1 MSRDLLSM
9 GSKSKPPVLQ
19 IGEYPQWRVRM
30 IQFLNNIDKTLM
42 TSIQEG
48 PIKPFID
55 IPGTP
60 EIATTPAIEPRR
72 VYKLFRHYNEL
83 EKIRAEIDD
92 KALTFLT
99 MAIPNDLF
107 NRVDSRK
114 TAKELWDELEKQFQ
128 GTERSIQAKLNQ
140 AIGAYE
146 GFKALEGETLADSYS
161 RFNIILNDL
170 RRNGMN
176 KSTSEINFKFLKN
189 LNPEWDQY
197 SVNLQMNKNLA
208 EEDLHDLY
216 SILSQH
222 EVKVKDIVMKQ
233 KSISDSLALLTEK
246 SKSVLSSGSKKKS
259 HSKALVTELS
269 DSDSET
275 VEDDSSESDVD
286 LKKVAD
292 KLALLSSSIHKRYG
306 KKKFYS
312 KPKFENY
319 KRDKYKPKEYERR
332 PERKTYEKG
341 MTDEKGNVCFNCGKP
356 GHFVKDCRAPKVRDF
371 DYYSKKAQLA
381 KRKSEGKV
389 LMVEVECWYDDTSD
403 DEDPAHFTQVHYNLM
418 ASVEETINLHKET
431 EETNE
436 VSQTPSDSDLSDND
450 ECSLEEQFLILK
462 AEFDDLKEKIKFERA
477 RVIEFS
483 NECELYKCLA
493 DDRDLEK
500 AEIRKEKAK
509 LESQI
514 SEMKSALVNLEFEKA
529 EYMIKYEVCFQDRSE
544 AYAKI
549 KQLEDLNIKRGQTQ
563 QTLKLLTNNLK
574 DTRFYNPKMGLGLPE
589 IDVLKKAPK
598 GLYQFDNLSFPKINE
613 TFVKSGSSVSDFS
626 DKGKEKVVDDS
637 SDSFS
642 DSKPKRKNNFD
653 FTCNFQ
659 YDELNHSYKTRKPEF
674 SHAQCVSLY
683 SQDVKSFSNESE
695 KLSNNI
701 ENESKTTDS
710 TPKSEDMTSELEKET
725 DCENLSEFIQVN
737 NLSENKSVSDYESD
751 SDSDETK
758 PCFDSDNDDDIEK
771 GFEEE
776 KINFIS
782 NPMFESQE
790 TPPCFDQSVKP
801 EVTELITYA
810 VIDKDGYL
818 VYKSL
823 DSMVE
828 GDILKSEL
836 KLPDVEFGAVFE
848 KPKSS
853 TQDKP
858 NVVNVSS
865 DSRILILVYLQKFR
879 RNLPVSVNY
888 RSFSSSTKMSRD
900 LLSMGSKSKPPVL
913 QIGEYPQWRV
923 RMIQF
928 LNNIDKT
935 LMVSIQ
941 EGPIKPYID
950 IPGTPETAT
959 TPAIEP
965 RRVFKLFRHYNE
977 LEKIRAELD
986 DKALTLLTMAIPNDL
1001 FNRVDSR
1008 NTAKEL
1014 WDELEKQFQGTERS
1028 IQAKLNQ
1035 AIGAYEGFKALAGET
1050 LADSYSRFNIIL
1062 NDLRRNGMQKST
1074 SEINFKFLKN
1084 LNPEWDHYS
1093 VNLQMNKNLAEED
1106 LHDLYSIL
1114 SQHEVKVKDIV
1125 MKQKSISDSL
1135 ALLTEK
1141 KKSVLPSASSKKK
1154 SHSKALVTELSDS
1167 DSETPEDE
1175 SSESDV
1181 DLKRVADK
1189 LALLSSSIHKRYG
1202 KKKFY
1207 SKPKFDNYKRDK
1219 YKPKDY
1225 ERRPERKNYEK
1236 EKTDE
1241 KGNVCFNCGKPGH
1254 FVKDCRAPKVRDFD
1268 YYSKKAQLAKRKS
1281 EGKVLM
1287 AEEECWY
1294 DDTSDDEDSAH
1305 FTQVHYNLMAS
1316 VEETINLHKET
1327 EASNEVSQTP
1337 SDSDMSDN
1345 DECSLEEQFLILKA
1359 EFDDLKE
1366 KIKFERARFIEF
1378 SNECE
1383 LYKSLADDRELEKA
1397 EIRKEKA
1404 KLESQIS
1411 EMKSAL
1417 VNLESEKAE
1426 YMIKYEVCF
1435 QDRSEAYAK
1444 IKQLEDLN
1452 IKRGQTQ
1459 QTLKLLTNNLKD
1471 TRFYNP
1477 KMGLGLPENDVLKKA
1492 PKGLYQFDNLSF
1504 PKLNETF
1511 VKSGSSLSDSSDK
1524 GKEKVVD
1531 DSSDSFSDSKPKR
1544 KNNFD
1549 FTCDFKYDDLN
1560 QSYKTRKPE
1569 FSHTQCVSLYSQDV
1583 KSFSNESEKLSNNI
1597 ENESTTTDSTPKSE
1611 DKTSELEKEKDYE
1624 NLSEFIQVNNLSE
1637 NQSVS
1642 DYESDSDSDET
1653 KPCFDSDNDD
1663 DIEAGVEEEKINF
1676 ISNPMF
1682 ESQETPPCF
1691 DQSIKPEVTELITY
1705 AVIDK
1710 DGYLVYKSLD
1720 SMVEGDI
1727 LKSELTLPDVEF
1739 GAVFEK
1745 PKSSTQD
1752 KPNVVNVSSDS
1763 GISKDK
1769 KSSCTLLKSETCSI
1783 NFDASTFEVG
1793 STSCAT
1799 LETSSKDSS
1808 DVCSVPKTPINSS
1821 SSDSTDLKSFKRHGL
1836 GWKKKDSKKKKRFV
1850 KNHVNNKRSSGVS
1863 HDKSHA
1869 YSFDHRAKVFS
1880 AKKKN
1885 LSKAKDKSVD
1895 VKFVCKWIPKDL
1907 LNAQISKSGI
1917 NCKMLGSSSD
1927 LLKMHM
1933 WYVDSGCSRH
1943 MTSYKELLHNYVARP
1958 GGTVSFGNKTTGVI
1972 KGYGILT
1979 NGKVSIKKVL
1989 YVEGLSHNL
1998 FSASQF
2004 CDGYNIVLFSIIN
2017 CLIINSDGVEIFEG
2031 RRFYNLY
2038 VVDFPVIDSSKPVC
2052 LFSKA
2057 TKGESWL
2064 WHRRFSHKNFSD
2076 ISKLANG
2083 GLVKGLPKLT
2093 FDRDSLCPACQMGKM
2108 KRSSHKSKTE
2118 SSCQSPLEMIH
2129 MDLCGPMR
2137 IPSISGKKYILVMVD
2152 EYSRFK
2158 KTPYHIINHR
2168 VPNVKF
2174 FHVFG
2179 CRCYILNN
2187 RDNVGKFD
2195 KKADEGFFFGYSL
2208 TSKTFRVYNKR
2219 TKMVMETVYV
2229 TFDETVSM
2237 TSEHSSSELG
2247 IISQASTTTSDSIT
2261 DPNSSEL
2268 DLLFMDAFLDI
2279 CADNEDLILSRNPRV
2294 DIHDVPEPS
2303 SVNDSGPSEN
2313 ICSNS
2318 NSDEAIPFPSVEQS
2332 ELTPDDQSEIPAII
2346 DENDSQNN
2354 LHDLAIL
2361 PAQLKWTRAH
2371 PLYNVIGDVN
2381 DGVKTRSASA
2391 NYCQYKS
2398 FLSVIEPKNV
2408 SQALEDSDW
2417 LLAMQEE
2424 LLQFKRNKVYRLVP
2438 RPQDKSIIKTKW
2450 IFRNKKDESG
2460 LIVRNKARLVAKGYS
2475 QQEGIDYD
2483 ETFAPVA
2490 RIEAIRIF
2498 LAYAAHKN
2506 IKVFQM
2512 DVKSAFLNGVLHEE
2526 VYIEQPEGF
2535 VDPDFPDHV
2544 CILDKELYG
2553 LKQAPR
2559 AWYETLT
2566 NHLLSNGFKRGTIDT
2581 TLFLKKEGDDLLLV
2595 QIYVDDIIF
2604 GSTNPELCTKFSK
2617 IMETE
2622 FEMSMMGELNFFL
2635 GIQVKQNPDGIFINQ
2650 SKYIKDMLKKF
2661 KMTDCSL
2668 IKTPM
2673 PTGNL
2678 LRPDL
2683 AGKSVDQKIYRSM
2696 IGSLLYLTA
2705 TRPDIMFSTCFCARF
2720 QANPKESHLAA
2731 VKRILRY
2738 LKDTPEMGLW
2748 YPKDSSF
2755 ELISFTDS
2763 DYGGCK
2769 LDRKSTSGSCQLL
2782 GDKLVSWTSKKQN
2795 CVSTSTAEAEYVA
2808 AASCCSQVLWMKTQ
2822 LLDYGYKLKRVP
2834 IYCDS
2839 ESAIAIT
2846 SNPVQHSKTK
2856 HIDIRYHFI
2865 KDNVEKGNIEMF
2877 FVQTDYQL
2885 ADLFTKP
2892 LDEKRFNFLVSKL
2905 GMLSPT

>member
-1 MSRDLLSM
+1 
-9 GSKSKPPVLQ
+9 
-19 IGEYPQWRVRM
+19 
-30 IQFLNNIDKTLM
+30 
-42 TSIQEG
+42 
-48 PIKPFID
+48 
-55 IPGTP
+55 
-60 EIATTPAIEPRR
+60 
-72 VYKLFRHYNEL
+72 
-83 EKIRAEIDD
+83 
-92 KALTFLT
+92 
-99 MAIPNDLF
+99 MAIPIDLF
-107 NRVDSRK
+107 NRVDSRN
-114 TAKELWDELEKQFQ
+114 TAKELLDELEKQFQ

-176 KSTSEINFKFLKN
+176 KSTSEINFN
-189 LNPEWDQY
+189 G
-197 SVNLQMNKNLA
+197 NLQSSSAVVTLQCQQC
-208 EEDLHDLY
+208 
-216 SILSQH
+216 QH
-222 EVKVKDIVMKQ
+222 EVKVKDIVTKQ
-233 KSISDSLALLTEK
+233 KSITDSLALLTEK
-246 SKSVLSSGSKKKS
+246 TKSVLSSASSKKKS

-275 VEDDSSESDVD
+275 VEDDSSESDFD
-286 LKKVAD
+286 LKRVAD
-292 KLALLSSSIHKRYG
+292 KLALLSSFIHKRYG

-312 KPKFENY
+312 KPKFESY
-319 KRDKYKPKEYERR
+319 KRDKYKPKEYEKR

-371 DYYSKKAQLA
+371 DYY
-381 KRKSEGKV
+381 
-389 LMVEVECWYDDTSD
+389 T
-403 DEDPAHFTQVHYNLM
+403 
-418 ASVEETINLHKET
+418 
-431 EETNE
+431 
-436 VSQTPSDSDLSDND
+436 
-450 ECSLEEQFLILK
+450 
-462 AEFDDLKEKIKFERA
+462 
-477 RVIEFS
+477 
-483 NECELYKCLA
+483 
-493 DDRDLEK
+493 
-500 AEIRKEKAK
+500 
-509 LESQI
+509 
-514 SEMKSALVNLEFEKA
+514 
-529 EYMIKYEVCFQDRSE
+529 
-544 AYAKI
+544 
-549 KQLEDLNIKRGQTQ
+549 
-563 QTLKLLTNNLK
+563 
-574 DTRFYNPKMGLGLPE
+574 
-589 IDVLKKAPK
+589 
-598 GLYQFDNLSFPKINE
+598 
-613 TFVKSGSSVSDFS
+613 
-626 DKGKEKVVDDS
+626 
-637 SDSFS
+637 
-642 DSKPKRKNNFD
+642 
-653 FTCNFQ
+653 
-659 YDELNHSYKTRKPEF
+659 
-674 SHAQCVSLY
+674 
-683 SQDVKSFSNESE
+683 
-695 KLSNNI
+695 
-701 ENESKTTDS
+701 
-710 TPKSEDMTSELEKET
+710 
-725 DCENLSEFIQVN
+725 
-737 NLSENKSVSDYESD
+737 
-751 SDSDETK
+751 
-758 PCFDSDNDDDIEK
+758 
-771 GFEEE
+771 
-776 KINFIS
+776 
-782 NPMFESQE
+782 
-790 TPPCFDQSVKP
+790 
-801 EVTELITYA
+801 
-810 VIDKDGYL
+810 
-818 VYKSL
+818 
-823 DSMVE
+823 
-828 GDILKSEL
+828 
-836 KLPDVEFGAVFE
+836 
-848 KPKSS
+848 
-853 TQDKP
+853 
-858 NVVNVSS
+858 
-865 DSRILILVYLQKFR
+865 
-879 RNLPVSVNY
+879 
-888 RSFSSSTKMSRD
+888 
-900 LLSMGSKSKPPVL
+900 
-913 QIGEYPQWRV
+913 
-923 RMIQF
+923 
-928 LNNIDKT
+928 
-935 LMVSIQ
+935 
-941 EGPIKPYID
+941 
-950 IPGTPETAT
+950 
-959 TPAIEP
+959 
-965 RRVFKLFRHYNE
+965 
-977 LEKIRAELD
+977 
-986 DKALTLLTMAIPNDL
+986 
-1001 FNRVDSR
+1001 
-1008 NTAKEL
+1008 
-1014 WDELEKQFQGTERS
+1014 
-1028 IQAKLNQ
+1028 
-1035 AIGAYEGFKALAGET
+1035 
-1050 LADSYSRFNIIL
+1050 
-1062 NDLRRNGMQKST
+1062 
-1074 SEINFKFLKN
+1074 
-1084 LNPEWDHYS
+1084 
-1093 VNLQMNKNLAEED
+1093 
-1106 LHDLYSIL
+1106 
-1114 SQHEVKVKDIV
+1114 
-1125 MKQKSISDSL
+1125 
-1135 ALLTEK
+1135 
-1141 KKSVLPSASSKKK
+1141 
-1154 SHSKALVTELSDS
+1154 
-1167 DSETPEDE
+1167 
-1175 SSESDV
+1175 
-1181 DLKRVADK
+1181 
-1189 LALLSSSIHKRYG
+1189 
-1202 KKKFY
+1202 
-1207 SKPKFDNYKRDK
+1207 
-1219 YKPKDY
+1219 
-1225 ERRPERKNYEK
+1225 
-1236 EKTDE
+1236 
-1241 KGNVCFNCGKPGH
+1241 
-1254 FVKDCRAPKVRDFD
+1254 
-1268 YYSKKAQLAKRKS
+1268 KKAQLAKRKS

-1327 EASNEVSQTP
+1327 EETNEVSQTL

-1345 DECSLEEQFLILKA
+1345 DECSLEEQFLILKT

-1366 KIKFERARFIEF
+1366 KIKFERARVIEF

-1383 LYKSLADDRELEKA
+1383 LYKCLADDRELEKA

-1417 VNLESEKAE
+1417 VNLEPEKAE

-1452 IKRGQTQ
+1452 IERGQTQ

-1477 KMGLGLPENDVLKKA
+1477 KMGLGLPEVDVLRKA
-1492 PKGLYQFDNLSF
+1492 PKGFYQFDNLSF
-1504 PKLNETF
+1504 PKLDETF
-1511 VKSGSSLSDSSDK
+1511 VKSGNSLSDSSDK

-1549 FTCDFKYDDLN
+1549 FTCNFQYDDLN
-1560 QSYKTRKPE
+1560 QSYQTRKPE

-1583 KSFSNESEKLSNNI
+1583 KSFSTESEKLSKDI
-1597 ENESTTTDSTPKSE
+1597 ENESTTTESTSKSE
-1611 DKTSELEKEKDYE
+1611 DKTSELKKETDCE
-1624 NLSEFIQVNNLSE
+1624 NLSEFIQVNTLSDSK
-1637 NQSVS
+1637 SVS

-1663 DIEAGVEEEKINF
+1663 DIEASVEEEKINF

-1682 ESQETPPCF
+1682 ESQDTPPCF
-1691 DQSIKPEVTELITY
+1691 DQSIKPEVTDLITY
-1705 AVIDK
+1705 AIIDK

-1727 LKSELTLPDVEF
+1727 LKSELKLPDVEF

-1745 PKSSTQD
+1745 PKSGIQD
-1752 KPNVVNVSSDS
+1752 KPNVVSVSSDS
-1763 GISKDK
+1763 GISKDE
-1769 KSSCTLLKSETCSI
+1769 KSSCTLSKSETCSI

-1836 GWKKKDSKKKKRFV
+1836 GWKKKDSKKKKHFATNESFV
-1850 KNHVNNKRSSGVS
+1850 KKSSFDDANKCNLNVRFNKCQNSFESALMFFAMQRLHCTHCGDNSFSLNSRDVKKKRSSGVS
-1863 HDKSHA
+1863 HDKSRA

-1907 LNAQISKSGI
+1907 LNAQISKSGQAYVV
-1917 NCKMLGSSSD
+1917 CRFRLFKTYDWLQGVVAQ
-1927 LLKMHM
+1927 LL
-1933 WYVDSGCSRH
+1933 
-1943 MTSYKELLHNYVARP
+1943 ERP

-2052 LFSKA
+2052 LFTKA

-2064 WHRRFSHKNFSD
+2064 CHRRFSHQNFSD

-2137 IPSISGKKYILVMVD
+2137 IQSISGKKYILVMVD
-2152 EYSRFK
+2152 EYSRYTWLEFLRMKSEAPELIIKFIKRIQVLLQLPVRKIRSDNGTEFKNATLDAYLTSVGISHNFSGAYTPQQNGVVERRNRTLVEAARTMLAYSGLPLTFWAEAVSTACFTQNRTIINKRFK
-2158 KTPYHIINHR
+2158 KTPYHIINRR

-2187 RDNVGKFD
+2187 RDNLGKFD
-2195 KKADEGFFFGYSL
+2195 KKADEGYFLGYSL

-2237 TSEHSSSELG
+2237 TSERNSSELG
-2247 IISQASTTTSDSIT
+2247 ITSQASTTTSDSIT

-2268 DLLFMDAFLDI
+2268 DLLFMDVFLDI
-2279 CADNEDLILSRNPRV
+2279 CADYEDLILSRNPRV
-2294 DIHDVPEPS
+2294 DIQDVPEPS
-2303 SVNDSGPSEN
+2303 S
-2313 ICSNS
+2313 
-2318 NSDEAIPFPSVEQS
+2318 
-2332 ELTPDDQSEIPAII
+2332 
-2346 DENDSQNN
+2346 NN
-2354 LHDLAIL
+2354 LDDLAIL
-2361 PAQLKWTRAH
+2361 PVQLKWTRAH

-2381 DGVKTRSASA
+2381 DGVKTQSASA
-2391 NYCQYKS
+2391 NYCLYKS

-2438 RPQDKSIIKTKW
+2438 RPQDKSIIKIKW

-2544 CILDKELYG
+2544 CILDKALYG

-2559 AWYETLT
+2559 AWYDTLT
-2566 NHLLSNGFKRGTIDT
+2566 NHLLSKGFKRGTIDT

-2595 QIYVDDIIF
+2595 QIYVDDFIF

-2661 KMTDCSL
+2661 NMTDCSP

-2678 LRPDL
+2678 LGPDL

-2696 IGSLLYLTA
+2696 IGSLLYHTA
-2705 TRPDIMFSTCFCARF
+2705 TRPEIMFATCFCARF
-2720 QANPKESHLAA
+2720 QANPKESDLAA

-2738 LKDTPEMGLW
+2738 LKGTPEMGLW

-2769 LDRKSTSGSCQLL
+2769 LDRKSTSGSCQFL

-2808 AASCCSQVLWMKTQ
+2808 AASCSQVLWMKTQ

-2834 IYCDS
+2834 IYYDS

-2856 HIDIRYHFI
+2856 HIDIRYHDI
-2865 KDNVEKGNIEMF
+2865 KDNVEKGIPTDSLVVSEFSRLNLNLKDSDYFMELTVFLWRKKGNSGVTRIWRPWNGKVRKKARKREKCTSSIQWLLGDREVPDLAPPSSTKMKTRPPPSVQRYEETRIDTQARIETRGSDR
-2877 FVQTDYQL
+2877 VEVPSG
-2885 ADLFTKP
+2885 ADTLRVRSSIIRCCTVGIMMSYDIEQPAITEFRLQITSMLF
-2892 LDEKRFNFLVSKL
+2892 
-2905 GMLSPT
+2905 LSSAKSSTLLMVL

>member
-1 MSRDLLSM
+1 
-9 GSKSKPPVLQ
+9 
-19 IGEYPQWRVRM
+19 
-30 IQFLNNIDKTLM
+30 
-42 TSIQEG
+42 
-48 PIKPFID
+48 
-55 IPGTP
+55 
-60 EIATTPAIEPRR
+60 
-72 VYKLFRHYNEL
+72 
-83 EKIRAEIDD
+83 
-92 KALTFLT
+92 
-99 MAIPNDLF
+99 
-107 NRVDSRK
+107 
-114 TAKELWDELEKQFQ
+114 
-128 GTERSIQAKLNQ
+128 
-140 AIGAYE
+140 
-146 GFKALEGETLADSYS
+146 
-161 RFNIILNDL
+161 
-170 RRNGMN
+170 
-176 KSTSEINFKFLKN
+176 
-189 LNPEWDQY
+189 
-197 SVNLQMNKNLA
+197 
-208 EEDLHDLY
+208 
-216 SILSQH
+216 
-222 EVKVKDIVMKQ
+222 
-233 KSISDSLALLTEK
+233 
-246 SKSVLSSGSKKKS
+246 
-259 HSKALVTELS
+259 
-269 DSDSET
+269 
-275 VEDDSSESDVD
+275 
-286 LKKVAD
+286 
-292 KLALLSSSIHKRYG
+292 
-306 KKKFYS
+306 
-312 KPKFENY
+312 
-319 KRDKYKPKEYERR
+319 
-332 PERKTYEKG
+332 
-341 MTDEKGNVCFNCGKP
+341 
-356 GHFVKDCRAPKVRDF
+356 
-371 DYYSKKAQLA
+371 
-381 KRKSEGKV
+381 
-389 LMVEVECWYDDTSD
+389 
-403 DEDPAHFTQVHYNLM
+403 
-418 ASVEETINLHKET
+418 
-431 EETNE
+431 
-436 VSQTPSDSDLSDND
+436 
-450 ECSLEEQFLILK
+450 
-462 AEFDDLKEKIKFERA
+462 
-477 RVIEFS
+477 
-483 NECELYKCLA
+483 
-493 DDRDLEK
+493 
-500 AEIRKEKAK
+500 
-509 LESQI
+509 
-514 SEMKSALVNLEFEKA
+514 
-529 EYMIKYEVCFQDRSE
+529 
-544 AYAKI
+544 
-549 KQLEDLNIKRGQTQ
+549 
-563 QTLKLLTNNLK
+563 
-574 DTRFYNPKMGLGLPE
+574 
-589 IDVLKKAPK
+589 
-598 GLYQFDNLSFPKINE
+598 
-613 TFVKSGSSVSDFS
+613 
-626 DKGKEKVVDDS
+626 
-637 SDSFS
+637 
-642 DSKPKRKNNFD
+642 
-653 FTCNFQ
+653 
-659 YDELNHSYKTRKPEF
+659 
-674 SHAQCVSLY
+674 
-683 SQDVKSFSNESE
+683 
-695 KLSNNI
+695 
-701 ENESKTTDS
+701 
-710 TPKSEDMTSELEKET
+710 
-725 DCENLSEFIQVN
+725 
-737 NLSENKSVSDYESD
+737 
-751 SDSDETK
+751 
-758 PCFDSDNDDDIEK
+758 
-771 GFEEE
+771 
-776 KINFIS
+776 
-782 NPMFESQE
+782 
-790 TPPCFDQSVKP
+790 
-801 EVTELITYA
+801 
-810 VIDKDGYL
+810 
-818 VYKSL
+818 
-823 DSMVE
+823 
-828 GDILKSEL
+828 
-836 KLPDVEFGAVFE
+836 
-848 KPKSS
+848 
-853 TQDKP
+853 
-858 NVVNVSS
+858 
-865 DSRILILVYLQKFR
+865 
-879 RNLPVSVNY
+879 
-888 RSFSSSTKMSRD
+888 MSRD

-965 RRVFKLFRHYNE
+965 RRVFKLFLHYNE

-1035 AIGAYEGFKALAGET
+1035 AIGAYEGFKALEGET

-1074 SEINFKFLKN
+1074 SKINFKFLKN

-1106 LHDLYSIL
+1106 LHDLYFIL

-1225 ERRPERKNYEK
+1225 KRRPERKSYEK

-1294 DDTSDDEDSAH
+1294 DDTSDDEGSAH

-1345 DECSLEEQFLILKA
+1345 DECSLEEQILILKT

-1366 KIKFERARFIEF
+1366 KIKFERARVIEF

-1452 IKRGQTQ
+1452 IKR
-1459 QTLKLLTNNLKD
+1459 
-1471 TRFYNP
+1471 
-1477 KMGLGLPENDVLKKA
+1477 
-1492 PKGLYQFDNLSF
+1492 
-1504 PKLNETF
+1504 
-1511 VKSGSSLSDSSDK
+1511 
-1524 GKEKVVD
+1524 
-1531 DSSDSFSDSKPKR
+1531 
-1544 KNNFD
+1544 
-1549 FTCDFKYDDLN
+1549 
-1560 QSYKTRKPE
+1560 
-1569 FSHTQCVSLYSQDV
+1569 DV
-1583 KSFSNESEKLSNNI
+1583 KSFSNESEKLSNDI
-1597 ENESTTTDSTPKSE
+1597 ENESKTTDSTSKSE
-1611 DKTSELEKEKDYE
+1611 DKTSELEKETDCE

-1637 NQSVS
+1637 NKSVS

-1727 LKSELTLPDVEF
+1727 LKSELKLPDVEF

-1745 PKSSTQD
+1745 PKSGIQD
-1752 KPNVVNVSSDS
+1752 KPSIVNVSSDS
-1763 GISKDK
+1763 GISKDY

-1799 LETSSKDSS
+1799 PETSSKDSS

-1821 SSDSTDLKSFKRHGL
+1821 SSDSTDLESFKRHGL

-1850 KNHVNNKRSSGVS
+1850 KKSSVDDANKCNLNVRFNKCQNSFESALMFFAMQRLHCTHCGDNSFSLNSSHVNKKRSSGVS
-1863 HDKSHA
+1863 HDKSRA

-1885 LSKAKDKSVD
+1885 LSQAKDKSVD
-1895 VKFVCKWIPKDL
+1895 
-1907 LNAQISKSGI
+1907 AR
-1917 NCKMLGSSSD
+1917 
-1927 LLKMHM
+1927 HM

-1943 MTSYKELLHNYVARP
+1943 MTGYKELLHNYVERP

-2064 WHRRFSHKNFSD
+2064 WHRRFSHQNFSD

-2118 SSCQSPLEMIH
+2118 SSCQSPLEMLH

-2137 IPSISGKKYILVMVD
+2137 IQSISGKKYILVMVD
-2152 EYSRFK
+2152 EYSRYTWLEFLRMKSEAPELIIKFIKRIQVLLQLPVRKIRSDNGTEFK
-2158 KTPYHIINHR
+2158 NATLDAYLTSVGISHNFSGAYTPQQNGVVERRNRTLVEAARTKWSCRKTK
-2168 VPNVKF
+2168 PNLSGSGTNDASLF
-2174 FHVFG
+2174 RITSNLLGRSCFNG
-2179 CRCYILNN
+2179 LCYILNN
-2187 RDNVGKFD
+2187 RDNLGKFD
-2195 KKADEGFFFGYSL
+2195 KKADEGYFLGYSL

-2229 TFDETVSM
+2229 TFAETVSM
-2237 TSEHSSSELG
+2237 TSEHNSSGLE
-2247 IISQASTTTSDSIT
+2247 IHSQASTTTSDSIT

-2279 CADNEDLILSRNPRV
+2279 CADNEDLVLSRNPRV

-2313 ICSNS
+2313 ICSTS
-2318 NSDEAIPFPSVEQS
+2318 NSDQAIPVPSVEQS

-2346 DENDSQNN
+2346 DENDNQNN
-2354 LHDLAIL
+2354 LDDIAIL

-2391 NYCQYKS
+2391 NYCLHKS
-2398 FLSVIEPKNV
+2398 FLSKIEPKNV
-2408 SQALEDSDW
+2408 SQALDDSDW

-2460 LIVRNKARLVAKGYS
+2460 VIVRNKARLVAKGYS

-2544 CILDKELYG
+2544 CILDKALYG

-2566 NHLLSNGFKRGTIDT
+2566 NHLLSKGFKRGTIDT

-2604 GSTNPELCTKFSK
+2604 GSTNPELCTKFSE

-2661 KMTDCSL
+2661 NMTDCSS

-2678 LRPDL
+2678 LGPDL

-2705 TRPDIMFSTCFCARF
+2705 TRPDIMFATCFCARF

-2738 LKDTPEMGLW
+2738 LKGTPELGLW

-2769 LDRKSTSGSCQLL
+2769 LDRKSTSGSCQFL

-2795 CVSTSTAEAEYVA
+2795 CISTSMAEAEYVA

-2892 LDEKRFNFLVSKL
+2892 LDEKRFNFLNLNLEQHNTSAIAIANNLVLHSKTKHIEVRYHFIRDHVMNGDIELHFVPTEYQLADLFTKPLDVTRFNMLISEL
-2905 GMLSPT
+2905 GMLNPEE

>member
-1 MSRDLLSM
+1 MASTVTSTNNLSLRSILEKDKLTGSNFLDWERNLMIVLRHERKWYVLEEPLGEAPPANAPAAARNAHKKHSDDLLDVACLMLATMSPDLQTGLINTNAYDMIRQLRDMFQTQARTERYDATKAFNECKMVKGTSVSDHVMKMKRHLDHLERLGHPVPLQLATDTILNSLSEDYRPFVVNYNMNNMEKTVAELHSM
-9 GSKSKPPVLQ
+9 LKTAELNMGNKNKTKDVLMVKDGGVKKKNGQASTSKGKGPVQAIQSAPKKGKGKGKGKGKKVKPNKARTENRCFICNEIGHWRQNCPKRHEAGRNHSSTQQPRKVAVLH
-19 IGEYPQWRVRM
+19 
-30 IQFLNNIDKTLM
+30 
-42 TSIQEG
+42 IQELEVS
-48 PIKPFID
+48 
-55 IPGTP
+55 PGLQ
-60 EIATTPAIEPRR
+60 E
-72 VYKLFRHYNEL
+72 
-83 EKIRAEIDD
+83 
-92 KALTFLT
+92 
-99 MAIPNDLF
+99 
-107 NRVDSRK
+107 
-114 TAKELWDELEKQFQ
+114 W
-128 GTERSIQAKLNQ
+128 NQ
-140 AIGAYE
+140 SPV
-146 GFKALEGETLADSYS
+146 F
-161 RFNIILNDL
+161 
-170 RRNGMN
+170 
-176 KSTSEINFKFLKN
+176 
-189 LNPEWDQY
+189 
-197 SVNLQMNKNLA
+197 
-208 EEDLHDLY
+208 H
-216 SILSQH
+216 
-222 EVKVKDIVMKQ
+222 
-233 KSISDSLALLTEK
+233 
-246 SKSVLSSGSKKKS
+246 SKSV
-259 HSKALVTELS
+259 
-269 DSDSET
+269 
-275 VEDDSSESDVD
+275 
-286 LKKVAD
+286 
-292 KLALLSSSIHKRYG
+292 R
-306 KKKFYS
+306 
-312 KPKFENY
+312 
-319 KRDKYKPKEYERR
+319 
-332 PERKTYEKG
+332 
-341 MTDEKGNVCFNCGKP
+341 
-356 GHFVKDCRAPKVRDF
+356 
-371 DYYSKKAQLA
+371 
-381 KRKSEGKV
+381 
-389 LMVEVECWYDDTSD
+389 
-403 DEDPAHFTQVHYNLM
+403 
-418 ASVEETINLHKET
+418 
-431 EETNE
+431 
-436 VSQTPSDSDLSDND
+436 
-450 ECSLEEQFLILK
+450 
-462 AEFDDLKEKIKFERA
+462 
-477 RVIEFS
+477 
-483 NECELYKCLA
+483 
-493 DDRDLEK
+493 
-500 AEIRKEKAK
+500 
-509 LESQI
+509 
-514 SEMKSALVNLEFEKA
+514 
-529 EYMIKYEVCFQDRSE
+529 
-544 AYAKI
+544 
-549 KQLEDLNIKRGQTQ
+549 
-563 QTLKLLTNNLK
+563 
-574 DTRFYNPKMGLGLPE
+574 
-589 IDVLKKAPK
+589 
-598 GLYQFDNLSFPKINE
+598 DNLSMWEHDKTNS
-613 TFVKSGSSVSDFS
+613 KSYMENSTW
-626 DKGKEKVVDDS
+626 KTQRGKL
-637 SDSFS
+637 
-642 DSKPKRKNNFD
+642 R
-653 FTCNFQ
+653 
-659 YDELNHSYKTRKPEF
+659 R
-674 SHAQCVSLY
+674 
-683 SQDVKSFSNESE
+683 
-695 KLSNNI
+695 
-701 ENESKTTDS
+701 
-710 TPKSEDMTSELEKET
+710 
-725 DCENLSEFIQVN
+725 
-737 NLSENKSVSDYESD
+737 
-751 SDSDETK
+751 
-758 PCFDSDNDDDIEK
+758 
-771 GFEEE
+771 G
-776 KINFIS
+776 
-782 NPMFESQE
+782 
-790 TPPCFDQSVKP
+790 
-801 EVTELITYA
+801 
-810 VIDKDGYL
+810 
-818 VYKSL
+818 
-823 DSMVE
+823 
-828 GDILKSEL
+828 
-836 KLPDVEFGAVFE
+836 
-848 KPKSS
+848 
-853 TQDKP
+853 KP
-858 NVVNVSS
+858 NVENFDVENRGRKPRWKTEVEN
-865 DSRILILVYLQKFR
+865 RKIIRFAYLKKFG
-879 RNLPVSVNY
+879 RNLPVSVNF
-888 RSFSSSTKMSRD
+888 RSYSSSVKMSRD
-900 LLSMGSKSKPPVL
+900 LLSMGSKSKPSVL

-1008 NTAKEL
+1008 NTTKEL
-1014 WDELEKQFQGTERS
+1014 WDELEKQFQGTKRS

-1035 AIGAYEGFKALAGET
+1035 AIGAYEGFKGLEGET

-1141 KKSVLPSASSKKK
+1141 KKSVLSSASSKKK

-1167 DSETPEDE
+1167 DSETVEDD

-1207 SKPKFDNYKRDK
+1207 SKPKFESYKRDK
-1219 YKPKDY
+1219 YKPKEY
-1225 ERRPERKNYEK
+1225 EKRPERKTYEK
-1236 EKTDE
+1236 GNPDE

-1327 EASNEVSQTP
+1327 EQTNEVSQTP
-1337 SDSDMSDN
+1337 SDSDLSDN
-1345 DECSLEEQFLILKA
+1345 DECSLEEQFLILKT

-1366 KIKFERARFIEF
+1366 KIKFERARVVEF
-1378 SNECE
+1378 RNECE
-1383 LYKSLADDRELEKA
+1383 LYKCLADDRELEKA

-1404 KLESQIS
+1404 KLEYQNF

-1452 IKRGQTQ
+1452 IKKGQNQ

-1477 KMGLGLPENDVLKKA
+1477 KMGLGLPEIDVLKKA

-1504 PKLNETF
+1504 PKINETF

-1544 KNNFD
+1544 KKNFD
-1549 FTCDFKYDDLN
+1549 FTCDFQYEALN
-1560 QSYKTRKPE
+1560 QSYNTRKPE
-1569 FSHTQCVSLYSQDV
+1569 FSHTQCVSLYSQDE
-1583 KSFSNESEKLSNNI
+1583 KSFSTESETLSKDI
-1597 ENESTTTDSTPKSE
+1597 ENESKTSESTPKSE
-1611 DKTSELEKEKDYE
+1611 DKTSELEKETDCE
-1624 NLSEFIQVNNLSE
+1624 NLSEFIQ
-1637 NQSVS
+1637 
-1642 DYESDSDSDET
+1642 SDSDSDET

-1663 DIEAGVEEEKINF
+1663 DIEEGFEEQKINF

-1682 ESQETPPCF
+1682 ESQDTPPSF
-1691 DQSIKPEVTELITY
+1691 DESIKPEVTELITY

-1727 LKSELTLPDVEF
+1727 LKSELKLPDVEF

-1745 PKSSTQD
+1745 PTSGIQD

-1763 GISKDK
+1763 GISKDE

-1799 LETSSKDSS
+1799 LETSSKTSS
-1808 DVCSVPKTPINSS
+1808 GLCSVSKTPINSS
-1821 SSDSTDLKSFKRHGL
+1821 SFDSTDLKSFKRHGL
-1836 GWKKKDSKKKKRFV
+1836 GWKKKESRKKEKHFATNASFV
-1850 KNHVNNKRSSGVS
+1850 KKSSFDNANKCNLNKCQNSFESALMFFAMQRLHCTRCDDNSFSLNSSHVNKKRSSGVS

-1869 YSFDHRAKVFS
+1869 YSFDHR

-1907 LNAQISKSGI
+1907 LNAHISKSGI
-1917 NCKMLGSSSD
+1917 NCKILGSSSD

-1943 MTSYKELLHNYVARP
+1943 MTGYKELLHNSVERP

-1979 NGKVSIKKVL
+1979 NGR
-1989 YVEGLSHNL
+1989 
-1998 FSASQF
+1998 Q
-2004 CDGYNIVLFSIIN
+2004 
-2017 CLIINSDGVEIFEG
+2017 
-2031 RRFYNLY
+2031 FYNLY

-2057 TKGESWL
+2057 TKDESWL
-2064 WHRRFSHKNFSD
+2064 WHRRFSHQNFSD

-2118 SSCQSPLEMIH
+2118 SSCQSPLEMLH

-2137 IPSISGKKYILVMVD
+2137 IQSISGKKYILVMVD
-2152 EYSRFK
+2152 EYSRYTWLEFLRMKSEAPELIIKFIKRIQVLLQLPVRKIRSDNGTEFKNATLDAYLTSVGISHNFSGAYTPQQNGVVERRNRTLVEAARTMLAYSGLPLTFWAEAVSTTCSTQNRTIITKRFK
-2158 KTPYHIINHR
+2158 KTPYHIINRR

-2187 RDNVGKFD
+2187 RDNLGKFD
-2195 KKADEGFFFGYSL
+2195 KKADEGYFLGYSL

-2237 TSEHSSSELG
+2237 TSERSSSELG
-2247 IISQASTTTSDSIT
+2247 IT
-2261 DPNSSEL
+2261 N
-2268 DLLFMDAFLDI
+2268 
-2279 CADNEDLILSRNPRV
+2279 NEDLILSRNPRV

-2313 ICSNS
+2313 ICSTS
-2318 NSDEAIPFPSVEQS
+2318 NSDQAIPVPTVEQSELTPDDQS

-2346 DENDSQNN
+2346 NEHDCQNN
-2354 LHDLAIL
+2354 LDDLAIL

-2371 PLYNVIGDVN
+2371 PLYNVIGGIN

-2391 NYCQYKS
+2391 NYCIYKS
-2398 FLSVIEPKNV
+2398 FLSKIEPKNV
-2408 SQALEDSDW
+2408 SQALDDSDW

-2490 RIEAIRIF
+2490 RIEAIQIF

-2535 VDPDFPDHV
+2535 VDPDYPDHV
-2544 CILDKELYG
+2544 CILDKALYD

-2566 NHLLSNGFKRGTIDT
+2566 NHLLSKGFKRGTIDT
-2581 TLFLKKEGDDLLLV
+2581 TLFLKKEGDDLFLV

-2604 GSTNPELCTKFSK
+2604 GSTNPDLCTKFSK

-2635 GIQVKQNPDGIFINQ
+2635 GIQVKQNPDDIFINQ

-2661 KMTDCSL
+2661 HMTDCSP

-2678 LRPDL
+2678 LGPDL

-2705 TRPDIMFSTCFCARF
+2705 TGLDIMFATCFCARF

-2738 LKDTPEMGLW
+2738 LKGTPELGLW

-2755 ELISFTDS
+2755 ELICFTDS

-2769 LDRKSTSGSCQLL
+2769 LDRKSTSGSCQFL

-2795 CVSTSTAEAEYVA
+2795 CVSTSTAEAKYVA

-2846 SNPVQHSKTK
+2846 SNPVQNSKTK

-2892 LDEKRFNFLVSKL
+2892 LDEKRFNFLVNKL

>member
-60 EIATTPAIEPRR
+60 ETATTPAIEPRR

-83 EKIRAEIDD
+83 EKIRAEVDD

-140 AIGAYE
+140 AIGSYE
-146 GFKALEGETLADSYS
+146 GFKALEGETLADY
-161 RFNIILNDL
+161 
-170 RRNGMN
+170 
-176 KSTSEINFKFLKN
+176 
-189 LNPEWDQY
+189 
-197 SVNLQMNKNLA
+197 
-208 EEDLHDLY
+208 
-216 SILSQH
+216 
-222 EVKVKDIVMKQ
+222 
-233 KSISDSLALLTEK
+233 
-246 SKSVLSSGSKKKS
+246 
-259 HSKALVTELS
+259 
-269 DSDSET
+269 
-275 VEDDSSESDVD
+275 
-286 LKKVAD
+286 
-292 KLALLSSSIHKRYG
+292 
-306 KKKFYS
+306 
-312 KPKFENY
+312 
-319 KRDKYKPKEYERR
+319 
-332 PERKTYEKG
+332 
-341 MTDEKGNVCFNCGKP
+341 
-356 GHFVKDCRAPKVRDF
+356 
-371 DYYSKKAQLA
+371 
-381 KRKSEGKV
+381 
-389 LMVEVECWYDDTSD
+389 
-403 DEDPAHFTQVHYNLM
+403 
-418 ASVEETINLHKET
+418 
-431 EETNE
+431 
-436 VSQTPSDSDLSDND
+436 
-450 ECSLEEQFLILK
+450 
-462 AEFDDLKEKIKFERA
+462 
-477 RVIEFS
+477 
-483 NECELYKCLA
+483 
-493 DDRDLEK
+493 
-500 AEIRKEKAK
+500 
-509 LESQI
+509 
-514 SEMKSALVNLEFEKA
+514 
-529 EYMIKYEVCFQDRSE
+529 
-544 AYAKI
+544 
-549 KQLEDLNIKRGQTQ
+549 
-563 QTLKLLTNNLK
+563 
-574 DTRFYNPKMGLGLPE
+574 
-589 IDVLKKAPK
+589 
-598 GLYQFDNLSFPKINE
+598 
-613 TFVKSGSSVSDFS
+613 
-626 DKGKEKVVDDS
+626 
-637 SDSFS
+637 
-642 DSKPKRKNNFD
+642 
-653 FTCNFQ
+653 
-659 YDELNHSYKTRKPEF
+659 
-674 SHAQCVSLY
+674 
-683 SQDVKSFSNESE
+683 
-695 KLSNNI
+695 
-701 ENESKTTDS
+701 
-710 TPKSEDMTSELEKET
+710 
-725 DCENLSEFIQVN
+725 
-737 NLSENKSVSDYESD
+737 
-751 SDSDETK
+751 
-758 PCFDSDNDDDIEK
+758 
-771 GFEEE
+771 
-776 KINFIS
+776 
-782 NPMFESQE
+782 
-790 TPPCFDQSVKP
+790 
-801 EVTELITYA
+801 
-810 VIDKDGYL
+810 
-818 VYKSL
+818 
-823 DSMVE
+823 
-828 GDILKSEL
+828 
-836 KLPDVEFGAVFE
+836 
-848 KPKSS
+848 
-853 TQDKP
+853 
-858 NVVNVSS
+858 
-865 DSRILILVYLQKFR
+865 
-879 RNLPVSVNY
+879 
-888 RSFSSSTKMSRD
+888 
-900 LLSMGSKSKPPVL
+900 
-913 QIGEYPQWRV
+913 
-923 RMIQF
+923 
-928 LNNIDKT
+928 
-935 LMVSIQ
+935 
-941 EGPIKPYID
+941 
-950 IPGTPETAT
+950 
-959 TPAIEP
+959 
-965 RRVFKLFRHYNE
+965 
-977 LEKIRAELD
+977 
-986 DKALTLLTMAIPNDL
+986 
-1001 FNRVDSR
+1001 
-1008 NTAKEL
+1008 
-1014 WDELEKQFQGTERS
+1014 
-1028 IQAKLNQ
+1028 
-1035 AIGAYEGFKALAGET
+1035 
-1050 LADSYSRFNIIL
+1050 YSRFNIIL

-1084 LNPEWDHYS
+1084 LNSEWDHYS

-1225 ERRPERKNYEK
+1225 ERRPERKSYEK

-1254 FVKDCRAPKVRDFD
+1254 SVKDCRALKVRDFD

-1316 VEETINLHKET
+1316 VEETINLHKQTEET
-1327 EASNEVSQTP
+1327 NEVSQTP

-1366 KIKFERARFIEF
+1366 KIKFERARVIEF

-1504 PKLNETF
+1504 PKINETFVKSGSSLSDSSDKGFKALEGETLADSYSRFNIILNDLRRNGMQKSTSEINFKFLKNLNSEWDHYSVNLQMNKNLAEEDLHDLYSILSQHEVKVKDIVMKQKSISDSLALLTEKKKSVLPSASSKKKSHSKALVTELSDSDSETPEDESSESDVDLKRVADKLALLSSSIHKRYGKKKFYSKPKFDNYKRDKYKPKDYERRPERKSYEKEKTDEKGNVCFNCGKPGHFVKDCRAPKVRDFDYYSKKAQLAKRKSEGKVLMAEEECWYDDTSDDEDSAHFTQVHYNLMASVEETINLHKQTEETNEVSQTPSDSDMSDNDECSLEEQFLILKAEFDDLKEKIKFERARVIEFSNECELYKSLADDRELEKAEIRKEKAKLESQISEMKSALVNLESEKAEYMIKYEVCFQDRSEAYAKIKQLEDLNIKRGQTQQTLKLLTNNLKDTRFYNPKMGLGLPENDVLKKAPKGLYQFDNLSFPKINETF

-1531 DSSDSFSDSKPKR
+1531 DSSDSLSDSKPKR

-1560 QSYKTRKPE
+1560 QSYKTRNPE

-1583 KSFSNESEKLSNNI
+1583 QSFSNESEKLSNDL
-1597 ENESTTTDSTPKSE
+1597 ENESKTTDSTPKSE
-1611 DKTSELEKEKDYE
+1611 DKTSELEKETDCE

-1637 NQSVS
+1637 NKSVS

-1663 DIEAGVEEEKINF
+1663 DIEEGFEEQKINF

-1691 DQSIKPEVTELITY
+1691 DQNSTTEVTDLITY

-1727 LKSELTLPDVEF
+1727 LKSELKLPDVEF

-1745 PKSSTQD
+1745 PKSGIHD

-1763 GISKDK
+1763 GISKDF

-1793 STSCAT
+1793 STSCVT

-1850 KNHVNNKRSSGVS
+1850 KKSSVDDANECNLNVRFNKCQNSFESALMFFAMQRLHCTNCGDNSFSLNSSHDNKKRSSGVS
-1863 HDKSHA
+1863 HDKSRA

-1885 LSKAKDKSVD
+1885 LSKAKDKLVD

-1917 NCKMLGSSSD
+1917 NCKILGSSSD

-1943 MTSYKELLHNYVARP
+1943 MTGYKELLHNYVERP

-2052 LFSKA
+2052 LFTKA

-2064 WHRRFSHKNFSD
+2064 WHRRFSHQNFSD
-2076 ISKLANG
+2076 ITKLANG

-2118 SSCQSPLEMIH
+2118 SSCQSPLEMLH

-2137 IPSISGKKYILVMVD
+2137 IQSISGKKYILVMVD
-2152 EYSRFK
+2152 EYSRYTWLEFLRMKSEAPELIIKFIKRIQVLLQLPVRKIRSDNGTEFKNATLDAYLTSVGISHNFSGAYTPQQNGVVERRNRTLVEAARTMLAYSGLPLTFWAEAVSTACFTQNRTIITKRFK
-2158 KTPYHIINHR
+2158 KTPYHIINRR

-2187 RDNVGKFD
+2187 RDNLGKFD
-2195 KKADEGFFFGYSL
+2195 KKADEGYFLGYSL

-2237 TSEHSSSELG
+2237 TSEHSSSGLE
-2247 IISQASTTTSDSIT
+2247 IHSQASPTTSDSIT

-2313 ICSNS
+2313 ICSTS
-2318 NSDEAIPFPSVEQS
+2318 NSDQAISVPSVEQS

-2354 LHDLAIL
+2354 LDDLAIL

-2391 NYCQYKS
+2391 NYCLYKS
-2398 FLSVIEPKNV
+2398 FLSRIEPKNV
-2408 SQALEDSDW
+2408 SQALDDSDW

-2544 CILDKELYG
+2544 CILDKALYG

-2566 NHLLSNGFKRGTIDT
+2566 NHLLSKGFKRGTIDT
-2581 TLFLKKEGDDLLLV
+2581 TLFLKKEGNDLLLV

-2622 FEMSMMGELNFFL
+2622 FEMSMMRELNFFL

-2661 KMTDCSL
+2661 NMTDCSP

-2678 LRPDL
+2678 LGPDL
-2683 AGKSVDQKIYRSM
+2683 AGKPVDQKIYRSM

-2738 LKDTPEMGLW
+2738 LKGTPELGLW

-2769 LDRKSTSGSCQLL
+2769 LDRKSTSGSCQFL

-2905 GMLSPT
+2905 GMLTPT

>member
-1 MSRDLLSM
+1 
-9 GSKSKPPVLQ
+9 
-19 IGEYPQWRVRM
+19 
-30 IQFLNNIDKTLM
+30 
-42 TSIQEG
+42 
-48 PIKPFID
+48 
-55 IPGTP
+55 
-60 EIATTPAIEPRR
+60 
-72 VYKLFRHYNEL
+72 
-83 EKIRAEIDD
+83 
-92 KALTFLT
+92 
-99 MAIPNDLF
+99 
-107 NRVDSRK
+107 
-114 TAKELWDELEKQFQ
+114 
-128 GTERSIQAKLNQ
+128 
-140 AIGAYE
+140 
-146 GFKALEGETLADSYS
+146 
-161 RFNIILNDL
+161 
-170 RRNGMN
+170 
-176 KSTSEINFKFLKN
+176 
-189 LNPEWDQY
+189 
-197 SVNLQMNKNLA
+197 
-208 EEDLHDLY
+208 
-216 SILSQH
+216 
-222 EVKVKDIVMKQ
+222 
-233 KSISDSLALLTEK
+233 
-246 SKSVLSSGSKKKS
+246 
-259 HSKALVTELS
+259 
-269 DSDSET
+269 
-275 VEDDSSESDVD
+275 
-286 LKKVAD
+286 
-292 KLALLSSSIHKRYG
+292 
-306 KKKFYS
+306 
-312 KPKFENY
+312 
-319 KRDKYKPKEYERR
+319 
-332 PERKTYEKG
+332 
-341 MTDEKGNVCFNCGKP
+341 
-356 GHFVKDCRAPKVRDF
+356 
-371 DYYSKKAQLA
+371 
-381 KRKSEGKV
+381 
-389 LMVEVECWYDDTSD
+389 
-403 DEDPAHFTQVHYNLM
+403 
-418 ASVEETINLHKET
+418 
-431 EETNE
+431 
-436 VSQTPSDSDLSDND
+436 
-450 ECSLEEQFLILK
+450 
-462 AEFDDLKEKIKFERA
+462 
-477 RVIEFS
+477 
-483 NECELYKCLA
+483 
-493 DDRDLEK
+493 
-500 AEIRKEKAK
+500 
-509 LESQI
+509 
-514 SEMKSALVNLEFEKA
+514 
-529 EYMIKYEVCFQDRSE
+529 
-544 AYAKI
+544 
-549 KQLEDLNIKRGQTQ
+549 
-563 QTLKLLTNNLK
+563 
-574 DTRFYNPKMGLGLPE
+574 
-589 IDVLKKAPK
+589 
-598 GLYQFDNLSFPKINE
+598 
-613 TFVKSGSSVSDFS
+613 
-626 DKGKEKVVDDS
+626 
-637 SDSFS
+637 
-642 DSKPKRKNNFD
+642 
-653 FTCNFQ
+653 
-659 YDELNHSYKTRKPEF
+659 
-674 SHAQCVSLY
+674 
-683 SQDVKSFSNESE
+683 
-695 KLSNNI
+695 
-701 ENESKTTDS
+701 
-710 TPKSEDMTSELEKET
+710 
-725 DCENLSEFIQVN
+725 
-737 NLSENKSVSDYESD
+737 
-751 SDSDETK
+751 
-758 PCFDSDNDDDIEK
+758 
-771 GFEEE
+771 
-776 KINFIS
+776 
-782 NPMFESQE
+782 
-790 TPPCFDQSVKP
+790 
-801 EVTELITYA
+801 
-810 VIDKDGYL
+810 
-818 VYKSL
+818 
-823 DSMVE
+823 
-828 GDILKSEL
+828 
-836 KLPDVEFGAVFE
+836 
-848 KPKSS
+848 
-853 TQDKP
+853 
-858 NVVNVSS
+858 
-865 DSRILILVYLQKFR
+865 
-879 RNLPVSVNY
+879 
-888 RSFSSSTKMSRD
+888 
-900 LLSMGSKSKPPVL
+900 
-913 QIGEYPQWRV
+913 
-923 RMIQF
+923 
-928 LNNIDKT
+928 
-935 LMVSIQ
+935 MVSIQ
-941 EGPIKPYID
+941 EGPIRPYVD
-950 IPGTPETAT
+950 VPGTPETAT

-965 RRVFKLFRHYNE
+965 RRVFKLFRHFNE
-977 LEKIRAELD
+977 VEKIRAELD
-986 DKALTLLTMAIPNDL
+986 EKALTLLTMAIPNDL

-1035 AIGAYEGFKALAGET
+1035 AIGAYEGFKALEGET
-1050 LADSYSRFNIIL
+1050 LDDSYSRFIIIL

-1106 LHDLYSIL
+1106 LYDLYSIL

-1125 MKQKSISDSL
+1125 TKQESISDSL

-1141 KKSVLPSASSKKK
+1141 SKTKSVLSSSSKKK
-1154 SHSKALVTELSDS
+1154 NHSKALVTELSEFV
-1167 DSETPEDE
+1167 SETVEDD
-1175 SSESDV
+1175 SSKSDV

-1202 KKKFY
+1202 KKKF
-1207 SKPKFDNYKRDK
+1207 KNYKIGK
-1219 YKPKDY
+1219 YKPKEY
-1225 ERRPERKNYEK
+1225 EKRPERKTYEK
-1236 EKTDE
+1236 GMTDE
-1241 KGNVCFNCGKPGH
+1241 KGNVCFKCGKPGH

-1268 YYSKKAQLAKRKS
+1268 CYTKKAQLAKRKS

-1287 AEEECWY
+1287 EEEECWY
-1294 DDTSDDEDSAH
+1294 DDTSDDEDSSH

-1327 EASNEVSQTP
+1327 EETNE
-1337 SDSDMSDN
+1337 
-1345 DECSLEEQFLILKA
+1345 
-1359 EFDDLKE
+1359 
-1366 KIKFERARFIEF
+1366 FERARVIEF

-1383 LYKSLADDRELEKA
+1383 LYKCLADDRELEKA

-1477 KMGLGLPENDVLKKA
+1477 KMGLGLPEIDVLKKA

-1511 VKSGSSLSDSSDK
+1511 VKSGSSLSDSLDK

-1531 DSSDSFSDSKPKR
+1531 YSSDSFSDSKPKR

-1549 FTCDFKYDDLN
+1549 FTCDFQYDDLN
-1560 QSYKTRKPE
+1560 QCYKTRKPE
-1569 FSHTQCVSLYSQDV
+1569 FSHTQYVSLYSQDE
-1583 KSFSNESEKLSNNI
+1583 KSVSTESEKLGKDI
-1597 ENESTTTDSTPKSE
+1597 ENESMTTKSTPKSE
-1611 DKTSELEKEKDYE
+1611 DKTKNK
-1624 NLSEFIQVNNLSE
+1624 
-1637 NQSVS
+1637 SVS

-1653 KPCFDSDNDD
+1653 KPCFDYDNDD
-1663 DIEAGVEEEKINF
+1663 DVEKGVEEEKINF

-1682 ESQETPPCF
+1682 ESQETPPCL
-1691 DQSIKPEVTELITY
+1691 DQSSKPEVTELITY

-1727 LKSELTLPDVEF
+1727 LKSELKLPDVEF

-1763 GISKDK
+1763 GISKDE
-1769 KSSCTLLKSETCSI
+1769 KSSCTLSKSETCSI

-1793 STSCAT
+1793 STSCAI
-1799 LETSSKDSS
+1799 LETSSKTSS
-1808 DVCSVPKTPINSS
+1808 DLCSVSKTPINSS

-1836 GWKKKDSKKKKRFV
+1836 RWKKKDSKKKKDV
-1850 KNHVNNKRSSGVS
+1850 KKKISNGVS
-1863 HDKSHA
+1863 HDKSRA

-1885 LSKAKDKSVD
+1885 LSKAKDKSID
-1895 VKFVCKWIPKDL
+1895 VKFMCNWIPKDL

-1917 NCKMLGSSSD
+1917 NCKILGSSSD

-1933 WYVDSGCSRH
+1933 WYVDYGCSRH
-1943 MTSYKELLHNYVARP
+1943 MTGYKELLHNYVERP

-1972 KGYGILT
+1972 KGYDILT

-2064 WHRRFSHKNFSD
+2064 WHRIFSHQNFLD

-2118 SSCQSPLEMIH
+2118 SSCQSPLEMLL

-2137 IPSISGKKYILVMVD
+2137 IQSISGKKYIVVMVD
-2152 EYSRFK
+2152 EYSRYTWLEFLRMKSEAPELIIKFIKRIQVLLQLPVRKIRSDNGTEFKNATLDAYLTSVGISHNFSGAYTPQPIGVVEKRNRTLVEAARTMLAYSGLPLTFWAEAVSTACFTQNRTIINKRFK
-2158 KTPYHIINHR
+2158 KTPYHIINRRVPVRANIIITMDSDDEIRYERDWDTTKRLELEKASLTTQLAKAVAQFKEKELHLKYHIKEQELQMKNQIKEKDLQMKNQIKEKELDFEKQIAETKLQCKKQIKESSKIIQFLDEKLHKIGVSERTIFLNKPSALRDFLDVKWGLGYENPNVLKKALKEKSAFYDFSSMLMSTRFPSLKGFEMKEDFSDMQEIEKHDPVYYEPKYHR
-2168 VPNVKF
+2168 VKFVYNSDTLRIKSKDSSNSSDFLVYPDINSSQESDVEAKPYVPTLVLEEKIVDLENLLKTTQYEYESFKFKEQNEHNAEREMLLEQIQTLQQVVYESEHDLVNERNRFAKDREEYVQEILELQRTVADLQKLLEDKGGQEKQNVELEFANERHKF
-2174 FHVFG
+2174 ETEIEQLTKNVSDLQHTLTDERKVFDLNSETLSKKISELEMKLVLERKQFERQLKNSLKKPSLRAG
-2179 CRCYILNN
+2179 KYQNMMHEFEEEIQVVHSERKVDDKKSIELQKQIVDLQNQLSDVRHQFKQKEKVLRHEKTVLEQLIAEPKKPTLVEIDFEDQKEAFKAEIRKLTSKLSELSTNIMNEQRMRSDQQKKLHDLLEERNKLSSKVKELEKTIFKAHDSSYMDSASQSNIKSSGQIRTSNLFYDRRVDYSGNHRFSNSKFVWQVKGSNAKDIEVSMINPEPEDLPKKHIPRCYILNN
-2187 RDNVGKFD
+2187 CDNLGKFD
-2195 KKADEGFFFGYSL
+2195 KKADEGYFLGYSL
-2208 TSKTFRVYNKR
+2208 TSKTFWVYNKR

-2237 TSEHSSSELG
+2237 TSEHSSSEHG
-2247 IISQASTTTSDSIT
+2247 IHSQASTTTSDSIT

-2279 CADNEDLILSRNPRV
+2279 CVDNEDLVLSRNPRV
-2294 DIHDVPEPS
+2294 DIHDVSEPS

-2313 ICSNS
+2313 ICSTS
-2318 NSDEAIPFPSVEQS
+2318 NSDQALPVPSVEQS
-2332 ELTPDDQSEIPAII
+2332 ELNPDDQSEIPAII

-2354 LHDLAIL
+2354 LDDLAIL

-2391 NYCQYKS
+2391 NYCLYKS

-2450 IFRNKKDESG
+2450 IFINKKDESG
-2460 LIVRNKARLVAKGYS
+2460 LIVRNKARLVAKAYS

-2512 DVKSAFLNGVLHEE
+2512 DVKSAFLIGVLHEE

-2544 CILDKELYG
+2544 CILDKALYG

-2566 NHLLSNGFKRGTIDT
+2566 NHLLSKGFKRGTIDT
-2581 TLFLKKEGDDLLLV
+2581 TLSLKKEGDDLLLV

-2661 KMTDCSL
+2661 HMTDCSP

-2678 LRPDL
+2678 LGPDL

-2705 TRPDIMFSTCFCARF
+2705 TRPDIMFATCFCARF
-2720 QANPKESHLAA
+2720 QANPKSHT
-2731 VKRILRY
+2731 LRQ
-2738 LKDTPEMGLW
+2738 LKGS
-2748 YPKDSSF
+2748 Y
-2755 ELISFTDS
+2755 DS

-2769 LDRKSTSGSCQLL
+2769 LDRKSTSGSCQFL

-2795 CVSTSTAEAEYVA
+2795 CISTSTAEAEYVA

-2839 ESAIAIT
+2839 ESVT
-2846 SNPVQHSKTK
+2846 TLN
-2856 HIDIRYHFI
+2856 
-2865 KDNVEKGNIEMF
+2865 
-2877 FVQTDYQL
+2877 
-2885 ADLFTKP
+2885 
-2892 LDEKRFNFLVSKL
+2892 
-2905 GMLSPT
+2905 

>member
-1 MSRDLLSM
+1 
-9 GSKSKPPVLQ
+9 
-19 IGEYPQWRVRM
+19 
-30 IQFLNNIDKTLM
+30 
-42 TSIQEG
+42 
-48 PIKPFID
+48 
-55 IPGTP
+55 
-60 EIATTPAIEPRR
+60 
-72 VYKLFRHYNEL
+72 
-83 EKIRAEIDD
+83 
-92 KALTFLT
+92 
-99 MAIPNDLF
+99 
-107 NRVDSRK
+107 
-114 TAKELWDELEKQFQ
+114 
-128 GTERSIQAKLNQ
+128 
-140 AIGAYE
+140 
-146 GFKALEGETLADSYS
+146 
-161 RFNIILNDL
+161 
-170 RRNGMN
+170 MN
-176 KSTSEINFKFLKN
+176 LK
-189 LNPEWDQY
+189 
-197 SVNLQMNKNLA
+197 
-208 EEDLHDLY
+208 H
-216 SILSQH
+216 
-222 EVKVKDIVMKQ
+222 KDP
-233 KSISDSLALLTEK
+233 S
-246 SKSVLSSGSKKKS
+246 
-259 HSKALVTELS
+259 
-269 DSDSET
+269 
-275 VEDDSSESDVD
+275 
-286 LKKVAD
+286 
-292 KLALLSSSIHKRYG
+292 
-306 KKKFYS
+306 
-312 KPKFENY
+312 
-319 KRDKYKPKEYERR
+319 
-332 PERKTYEKG
+332 
-341 MTDEKGNVCFNCGKP
+341 
-356 GHFVKDCRAPKVRDF
+356 
-371 DYYSKKAQLA
+371 
-381 KRKSEGKV
+381 
-389 LMVEVECWYDDTSD
+389 ECWYDDTSD
-403 DEDPAHFTQVHYNLM
+403 DEDSAHFTQVHYNLM

-431 EETNE
+431 EQTNE
-436 VSQTPSDSDLSDND
+436 VSQTPSDSDMSDND

-462 AEFDDLKEKIKFERA
+462 TEFDDLKENIKFERA
-477 RVIEFS
+477 RDIEFS
-483 NECELYKCLA
+483 NECELYKSLA
-493 DDRDLEK
+493 DDRELEK

-514 SEMKSALVNLEFEKA
+514 SAMKSALVNLESEKA

-563 QTLKLLTNNLK
+563 HTLKLLTNNLK

-589 IDVLKKAPK
+589 IDVLKKAPQ

-613 TFVKSGSSVSDFS
+613 TFIKSGSSVSDSS
-626 DKGKEKVVDDS
+626 DKGKENVVDDS

-642 DSKPKRKNNFD
+642 DSKPKRKNNFE

-659 YDELNHSYKTRKPEF
+659 YDDLNQSYKTRKPEF
-674 SHAQCVSLY
+674 SHTQCVSLY

-695 KLSNNI
+695 KLSNDI

-710 TPKSEDMTSELEKET
+710 TPKSEDKTSELEKET

-737 NLSENKSVSDYESD
+737 NLTENKSVSDYESD

-758 PCFDSDNDDDIEK
+758 PCFDSDNDDDIEE
-771 GFEEE
+771 GFEEQ

-782 NPMFESQE
+782 NPMFESQD
-790 TPPCFDQSVKP
+790 TPPSFDESIKP

-848 KPKSS
+848 KP
-853 TQDKP
+853 
-858 NVVNVSS
+858 
-865 DSRILILVYLQKFR
+865 
-879 RNLPVSVNY
+879 
-888 RSFSSSTKMSRD
+888 
-900 LLSMGSKSKPPVL
+900 
-913 QIGEYPQWRV
+913 
-923 RMIQF
+923 
-928 LNNIDKT
+928 
-935 LMVSIQ
+935 
-941 EGPIKPYID
+941 
-950 IPGTPETAT
+950 
-959 TPAIEP
+959 
-965 RRVFKLFRHYNE
+965 
-977 LEKIRAELD
+977 
-986 DKALTLLTMAIPNDL
+986 
-1001 FNRVDSR
+1001 
-1008 NTAKEL
+1008 
-1014 WDELEKQFQGTERS
+1014 
-1028 IQAKLNQ
+1028 
-1035 AIGAYEGFKALAGET
+1035 
-1050 LADSYSRFNIIL
+1050 
-1062 NDLRRNGMQKST
+1062 T
-1074 SEINFKFLKN
+1074 SGI
-1084 LNPEWDHYS
+1084 
-1093 VNLQMNKNLAEED
+1093 
-1106 LHDLYSIL
+1106 
-1114 SQHEVKVKDIV
+1114 
-1125 MKQKSISDSL
+1125 
-1135 ALLTEK
+1135 
-1141 KKSVLPSASSKKK
+1141 
-1154 SHSKALVTELSDS
+1154 
-1167 DSETPEDE
+1167 
-1175 SSESDV
+1175 
-1181 DLKRVADK
+1181 
-1189 LALLSSSIHKRYG
+1189 
-1202 KKKFY
+1202 
-1207 SKPKFDNYKRDK
+1207 
-1219 YKPKDY
+1219 
-1225 ERRPERKNYEK
+1225 
-1236 EKTDE
+1236 
-1241 KGNVCFNCGKPGH
+1241 
-1254 FVKDCRAPKVRDFD
+1254 
-1268 YYSKKAQLAKRKS
+1268 
-1281 EGKVLM
+1281 
-1287 AEEECWY
+1287 
-1294 DDTSDDEDSAH
+1294 
-1305 FTQVHYNLMAS
+1305 
-1316 VEETINLHKET
+1316 
-1327 EASNEVSQTP
+1327 
-1337 SDSDMSDN
+1337 
-1345 DECSLEEQFLILKA
+1345 
-1359 EFDDLKE
+1359 
-1366 KIKFERARFIEF
+1366 
-1378 SNECE
+1378 
-1383 LYKSLADDRELEKA
+1383 
-1397 EIRKEKA
+1397 
-1404 KLESQIS
+1404 
-1411 EMKSAL
+1411 
-1417 VNLESEKAE
+1417 
-1426 YMIKYEVCF
+1426 
-1435 QDRSEAYAK
+1435 
-1444 IKQLEDLN
+1444 
-1452 IKRGQTQ
+1452 
-1459 QTLKLLTNNLKD
+1459 
-1471 TRFYNP
+1471 
-1477 KMGLGLPENDVLKKA
+1477 
-1492 PKGLYQFDNLSF
+1492 
-1504 PKLNETF
+1504 
-1511 VKSGSSLSDSSDK
+1511 
-1524 GKEKVVD
+1524 
-1531 DSSDSFSDSKPKR
+1531 
-1544 KNNFD
+1544 
-1549 FTCDFKYDDLN
+1549 
-1560 QSYKTRKPE
+1560 
-1569 FSHTQCVSLYSQDV
+1569 
-1583 KSFSNESEKLSNNI
+1583 
-1597 ENESTTTDSTPKSE
+1597 
-1611 DKTSELEKEKDYE
+1611 
-1624 NLSEFIQVNNLSE
+1624 
-1637 NQSVS
+1637 
-1642 DYESDSDSDET
+1642 
-1653 KPCFDSDNDD
+1653 
-1663 DIEAGVEEEKINF
+1663 
-1676 ISNPMF
+1676 
-1682 ESQETPPCF
+1682 
-1691 DQSIKPEVTELITY
+1691 
-1705 AVIDK
+1705 
-1710 DGYLVYKSLD
+1710 
-1720 SMVEGDI
+1720 
-1727 LKSELTLPDVEF
+1727 
-1739 GAVFEK
+1739 
-1745 PKSSTQD
+1745 QD

-1763 GISKDK
+1763 GISKDE

-1793 STSCAT
+1793 STSSAT
-1799 LETSSKDSS
+1799 LETSSKTSS
-1808 DVCSVPKTPINSS
+1808 SLCSVPKTPINSS

-1836 GWKKKDSKKKKRFV
+1836 GWKKKESKKKEKHFATNATFV
-1850 KNHVNNKRSSGVS
+1850 KKSSFDNANKCNLNKCQNSFESALMFFAMQRLHCTHCGDNYFSLNSRDVKKKRSSGVS
-1863 HDKSHA
+1863 HDKSRA

-1895 VKFVCKWIPKDL
+1895 
-1907 LNAQISKSGI
+1907 ARY
-1917 NCKMLGSSSD
+1917 
-1927 LLKMHM
+1927 M

-1943 MTSYKELLHNYVARP
+1943 MTGYKELLHNYVERP

-2004 CDGYNIVLFSIIN
+2004 CDGYNLVLFSIIN
-2017 CLIINSDGVEIFEG
+2017 CLIINSDGVEIFDG

-2038 VVDFPVIDSSKPVC
+2038 VVDFPVIDSSTPVC
-2052 LFSKA
+2052 MFSKA

-2064 WHRRFSHKNFSD
+2064 WHRRFSHQNFSD

-2093 FDRDSLCPACQMGKM
+2093 FDRDALCPACQMGKM

-2118 SSCQSPLEMIH
+2118 SSCQSPLEMLH

-2137 IPSISGKKYILVMVD
+2137 IQSISGKKYILVMVD
-2152 EYSRFK
+2152 EYSRYTWLEFLRMKSEAPELIIKFIKRIQVLLQLPVRKIRSDNGTEFKNATLDAYLTSVGISHNFSGAYTPQQNGVVERRNRTLVEAARTMLAYSGLPLTFWAEAVSTACFTQNRTIINKRFK
-2158 KTPYHIINHR
+2158 KTPYHIINQR

-2187 RDNVGKFD
+2187 RDNLGKFD
-2195 KKADEGFFFGYSL
+2195 KKADEGYFLGYSL

-2237 TSEHSSSELG
+2237 TSEHRSSELG
-2247 IISQASTTTSDSIT
+2247 IHSQTSTTTSDSIT

-2268 DLLFMDAFLDI
+2268 NLLFMDAFLDI
-2279 CADNEDLILSRNPRV
+2279 CEDNEDLILSRNPRV
-2294 DIHDVPEPS
+2294 DIHDVPDPS

-2313 ICSNS
+2313 ICFTS
-2318 NSDEAIPFPSVEQS
+2318 NSDQAIPVPSVEQS

-2354 LHDLAIL
+2354 LDDLAIL

-2391 NYCQYKS
+2391 NYCLYKS

-2544 CILDKELYG
+2544 CILDKALYG

-2559 AWYETLT
+2559 AWYKTLT
-2566 NHLLSNGFKRGTIDT
+2566 NHLLSKGFKRGTIDT

-2604 GSTNPELCTKFSK
+2604 GFTNPDLCTKFSK

-2661 KMTDCSL
+2661 NMTDCSP

-2678 LRPDL
+2678 LGPDL

-2705 TRPDIMFSTCFCARF
+2705 TRPDIMFATCFCARF

-2738 LKDTPEMGLW
+2738 LKGTPEMGLW

-2769 LDRKSTSGSCQLL
+2769 LDRKSTYGSCQFL

-2877 FVQTDYQL
+2877 FVQIDYQL

-2905 GMLSPT
+2905 GMLSIPTDSCVVSGFSHLNLNLKRFGLLYGIDDVCLILFVISNPKGEIVGCKIGLYPRSQVGAQSEDKGKVGCKECNGPHLTKDCPNRPMMTPEEVNYINRGNYQGRWNNNRNFIQRPPGFFAPNQQNQRPDGEPRVSIKDRIVQFMDTQKKLNDEVSSYLRNHQSTIQNLELQVGRVSQMLSERTQGELPTQTQVNPKVENVKPMLMMTGEPSKKKWTDIYTKKYVESDSGSEPDYATDYDSEGFTISFEHLGLKGPVASSDDEKEDGKQGGYTEFVIPKKEDKGKEKEKEKAPEDDLIYIAPIKHDPGSYNLPISCHKFNGLALVDSGAALNMMPVGYCRKMGVKKILPTDYQYRGVNGYMTKPLGIAEGVPIRIGNFVYYTDFVIANLPQNTEIPIILGRSFLHTAQVNTDMRNQVTSLGYGENRIYFDPNGEPVRHLDEQYEDPSLAYKKSMNRPLLPHERGKKTEDYPNPIRQKEQTTNGSGPSKKEFRKKRGSSSRRNHTEEIDAKIEQIRREIEFLKSWKQKQTRDRQFSSLATRS

>member
-1 MSRDLLSM
+1 
-9 GSKSKPPVLQ
+9 
-19 IGEYPQWRVRM
+19 
-30 IQFLNNIDKTLM
+30 
-42 TSIQEG
+42 
-48 PIKPFID
+48 
-55 IPGTP
+55 
-60 EIATTPAIEPRR
+60 
-72 VYKLFRHYNEL
+72 
-83 EKIRAEIDD
+83 
-92 KALTFLT
+92 
-99 MAIPNDLF
+99 
-107 NRVDSRK
+107 
-114 TAKELWDELEKQFQ
+114 
-128 GTERSIQAKLNQ
+128 
-140 AIGAYE
+140 
-146 GFKALEGETLADSYS
+146 
-161 RFNIILNDL
+161 
-170 RRNGMN
+170 
-176 KSTSEINFKFLKN
+176 
-189 LNPEWDQY
+189 
-197 SVNLQMNKNLA
+197 
-208 EEDLHDLY
+208 
-216 SILSQH
+216 
-222 EVKVKDIVMKQ
+222 
-233 KSISDSLALLTEK
+233 
-246 SKSVLSSGSKKKS
+246 
-259 HSKALVTELS
+259 
-269 DSDSET
+269 
-275 VEDDSSESDVD
+275 
-286 LKKVAD
+286 
-292 KLALLSSSIHKRYG
+292 
-306 KKKFYS
+306 
-312 KPKFENY
+312 
-319 KRDKYKPKEYERR
+319 
-332 PERKTYEKG
+332 
-341 MTDEKGNVCFNCGKP
+341 
-356 GHFVKDCRAPKVRDF
+356 
-371 DYYSKKAQLA
+371 
-381 KRKSEGKV
+381 
-389 LMVEVECWYDDTSD
+389 
-403 DEDPAHFTQVHYNLM
+403 
-418 ASVEETINLHKET
+418 
-431 EETNE
+431 
-436 VSQTPSDSDLSDND
+436 
-450 ECSLEEQFLILK
+450 
-462 AEFDDLKEKIKFERA
+462 
-477 RVIEFS
+477 
-483 NECELYKCLA
+483 
-493 DDRDLEK
+493 
-500 AEIRKEKAK
+500 
-509 LESQI
+509 
-514 SEMKSALVNLEFEKA
+514 
-529 EYMIKYEVCFQDRSE
+529 
-544 AYAKI
+544 
-549 KQLEDLNIKRGQTQ
+549 
-563 QTLKLLTNNLK
+563 
-574 DTRFYNPKMGLGLPE
+574 
-589 IDVLKKAPK
+589 
-598 GLYQFDNLSFPKINE
+598 
-613 TFVKSGSSVSDFS
+613 
-626 DKGKEKVVDDS
+626 
-637 SDSFS
+637 
-642 DSKPKRKNNFD
+642 
-653 FTCNFQ
+653 
-659 YDELNHSYKTRKPEF
+659 
-674 SHAQCVSLY
+674 
-683 SQDVKSFSNESE
+683 
-695 KLSNNI
+695 
-701 ENESKTTDS
+701 
-710 TPKSEDMTSELEKET
+710 
-725 DCENLSEFIQVN
+725 
-737 NLSENKSVSDYESD
+737 
-751 SDSDETK
+751 
-758 PCFDSDNDDDIEK
+758 
-771 GFEEE
+771 
-776 KINFIS
+776 
-782 NPMFESQE
+782 
-790 TPPCFDQSVKP
+790 
-801 EVTELITYA
+801 
-810 VIDKDGYL
+810 
-818 VYKSL
+818 
-823 DSMVE
+823 
-828 GDILKSEL
+828 
-836 KLPDVEFGAVFE
+836 
-848 KPKSS
+848 
-853 TQDKP
+853 
-858 NVVNVSS
+858 
-865 DSRILILVYLQKFR
+865 
-879 RNLPVSVNY
+879 
-888 RSFSSSTKMSRD
+888 MSRD

-1035 AIGAYEGFKALAGET
+1035 AIGAYEGFKALEGET

-1114 SQHEVKVKDIV
+1114 SQHEMKVKDIV
-1125 MKQKSISDSL
+1125 TKQKSISDSL

-1167 DSETPEDE
+1167 DSKTPEDE

-1225 ERRPERKNYEK
+1225 ERRPERKSYEK

-1316 VEETINLHKET
+1316 VEETINLHKQTEET
-1327 EASNEVSQTP
+1327 NE
-1337 SDSDMSDN
+1337 
-1345 DECSLEEQFLILKA
+1345 
-1359 EFDDLKE
+1359 
-1366 KIKFERARFIEF
+1366 
-1378 SNECE
+1378 
-1383 LYKSLADDRELEKA
+1383 A

-1435 QDRSEAYAK
+1435 QDRSKAYAK

-1504 PKLNETF
+1504 PKINETF

-1524 GKEKVVD
+1524 GKAKVVD

-1583 KSFSNESEKLSNNI
+1583 KSFSNESEKLSNDI
-1597 ENESTTTDSTPKSE
+1597 ENESKTTDSTPKSE
-1611 DKTSELEKEKDYE
+1611 DKTSELEKETDCE

-1637 NQSVS
+1637 NKSVS

-1663 DIEAGVEEEKINF
+1663 DIEKGFEEEKINF

-1682 ESQETPPCF
+1682 ESQDTPPCF
-1691 DQSIKPEVTELITY
+1691 DQSKTEVTDLITY

-1727 LKSELTLPDVEF
+1727 LKSELKLPDVEF

-1745 PKSSTQD
+1745 PKSSTKD
-1752 KPNVVNVSSDS
+1752 KPNVVNISSDS
-1763 GISKDK
+1763 GISKDY
-1769 KSSCTLLKSETCSI
+1769 KSSCTLSKSETCSI

-1821 SSDSTDLKSFKRHGL
+1821 SSDSTDLKSFNRHGL

-1850 KNHVNNKRSSGVS
+1850 KKSSVDDANKCNLNVRFNKCQNSFESALMFFAMQRLHCTHCGDNSFSLNSSHVNKKRSSGVS

-1895 VKFVCKWIPKDL
+1895 
-1907 LNAQISKSGI
+1907 AR
-1917 NCKMLGSSSD
+1917 
-1927 LLKMHM
+1927 HM

-1943 MTSYKELLHNYVARP
+1943 MTGYKELLHNYVERP

-1979 NGKVSIKKVL
+1979 N
-1989 YVEGLSHNL
+1989 
-1998 FSASQF
+1998 
-2004 CDGYNIVLFSIIN
+2004 
-2017 CLIINSDGVEIFEG
+2017 G

-2064 WHRRFSHKNFSD
+2064 WHRRFSHQNFSD

-2118 SSCQSPLEMIH
+2118 SSCQSPLEMLH

-2137 IPSISGKKYILVMVD
+2137 IQSISGKKYILVMVD
-2152 EYSRFK
+2152 EYSRYTWLEFLRMKSEAPELIIKFIKRIQVLLQLPVRKIRSDNGTEFKNATLDAYLTSVGISHNFSGAYTPQQNGVVERRNRTLVEAARTMLAYSGLPLTFCAEAVSTACFTQNRTIITKRFK
-2158 KTPYHIINHR
+2158 KTPYHIINRR

-2187 RDNVGKFD
+2187 RDNLGKFD
-2195 KKADEGFFFGYSL
+2195 KKADEGYFLGYSL

-2237 TSEHSSSELG
+2237 TSDH
-2247 IISQASTTTSDSIT
+2247 
-2261 DPNSSEL
+2261 NN
-2268 DLLFMDAFLDI
+2268 
-2279 CADNEDLILSRNPRV
+2279 NEDLVFSRNPRV
-2294 DIHDVPEPS
+2294 DIHDVLEPS

-2313 ICSNS
+2313 ICSTS
-2318 NSDEAIPFPSVEQS
+2318 NSDQAIPVPSVEQS

-2354 LHDLAIL
+2354 LDDLAIL

-2391 NYCQYKS
+2391 NYCLHKS
-2398 FLSVIEPKNV
+2398 FLSKIEPKNV
-2408 SQALEDSDW
+2408 SQALDDSDW

-2450 IFRNKKDESG
+2450 LFRNKKDESG
-2460 LIVRNKARLVAKGYS
+2460 VIVRNKARLVAKGYS

-2526 VYIEQPEGF
+2526 VYVEQPEGF

-2544 CILDKELYG
+2544 CILDKALYG

-2566 NHLLSNGFKRGTIDT
+2566 NHLLSKGFKRGTIDT

-2622 FEMSMMGELNFFL
+2622 
-2635 GIQVKQNPDGIFINQ
+2635 
-2650 SKYIKDMLKKF
+2650 
-2661 KMTDCSL
+2661 
-2668 IKTPM
+2668 TPM

-2678 LRPDL
+2678 LGPDL
-2683 AGKSVDQKIYRSM
+2683 AGKPVDQKIYRSM

-2738 LKDTPEMGLW
+2738 LKGTPELGLW

-2769 LDRKSTSGSCQLL
+2769 LDRKSTSGSCQFL

-2905 GMLSPT
+2905 GMLTPT